1 MEASV
6 SVKPKKQ
13 FIEFDNIPA
22 YRLEVLK
29 QKNHAAF
36 IWWMQYLILLSIT
49 KKNYINVSTDK
60 MTWIK
65 QLNEEY
71 IVDEQ
76 PRIVGEDGFVGIY
89 YSLIS
94 FLSSIRYIKKAVD
107 YIYSDKCTNTDIL
120 EHPDYKL
127 GYDYFIESIE
137 IIVSMLKE
145 LIKAHKIIS
154 IHTNFQVNHVNL
166 IDTISK
172 NYINLTIHEK
182 NMVDKIPIEEL
193 ASKSDKSNLE
203 IHLFMFKILK
213 PNNFTGLVHHFNY
226 FLAHLKVNSYIDR
239 LKRNKPNSI
248 NIPIKFNYD
257 NFYSLFSGSAKSYF
271 QTIEFDNIESN
282 IMFITL
288 TKQEHLIKSWW
299 FHMLYIVGIVKQN
312 YSGLNPN
319 KKTWVK
325 EPSLSGTVLE
335 KYTPENSIIYDVFSY
350 LILYM
355 SYIKYIKLDLDY
367 IFSDECKDVYIKT
380 HPNYKLGYS
389 YFIGALVVVTSM
401 VKDLVEAHS
410 SIITEYQELFSNKC
424 VLKQHFKSNSLR
436 VNSINKTKM
445 DSIPVEKRLEV
456 KNKREI
462 KLKSY
467 ILEMLTP
474 CNFYNL
480 ICNFNSYDNG
490 NKDIRYLNNLL
501 KNVQNPEYIPIDI
514 VENNLFHL

>member
-1 MEASV
+1 
-6 SVKPKKQ
+6 
-13 FIEFDNIPA
+13 
-22 YRLEVLK
+22 
-29 QKNHAAF
+29 
-36 IWWMQYLILLSIT
+36 
-49 KKNYINVSTDK
+49 
-60 MTWIK
+60 
-65 QLNEEY
+65 
-71 IVDEQ
+71 
-76 PRIVGEDGFVGIY
+76 
-89 YSLIS
+89 
-94 FLSSIRYIKKAVD
+94 
-107 YIYSDKCTNTDIL
+107 
-120 EHPDYKL
+120 
-127 GYDYFIESIE
+127 
-137 IIVSMLKE
+137 
-145 LIKAHKIIS
+145 
-154 IHTNFQVNHVNL
+154 
-166 IDTISK
+166 
-172 NYINLTIHEK
+172 
-182 NMVDKIPIEEL
+182 MVDKIPIEEL